1 MKKETEN
8 KQQSFSFKKGH
19 TLPMS
24 DENLNFLENCQKA
37 LLIGNLRGMIVDNN
51 DDGKP
56 SFFQTAN
63 ICDKKAKM
71 ALTFYKRFS
80 DVNKFTHFLV
90 HEDDLQYYKDFIENF
105 ALETG
110 QVFTHRLRGK
120 STEYKI
126 AFIPPIVDLNAK
138 SSINI
143 GDEYRKDLETLSSF
157 AVGSEEQ
164 DKQIKYM
171 LQKYVAICLNYTD
184 GKLNEVYTDHGNI
197 TVIVYKDNKMFTN
210 VYYKV
215 NKLTG
220 EKIEI
225 RDFDNVPK
233 MFNDRINRFKGKKT
247 MTYDFILMNPPY
259 NVGNKIT
266 SSTINTLCGGKCVCL
281 MPLSQY
287 KSNELYR
294 HVEDL
299 RLADSDMFE
308 DADITNNLCIC
319 TLQKSVVDKYRSYED
334 IAMESYDPRFRAF
347 YEVNSKL
354 PLLYV
359 FKRCDNSKIGDFD
372 LNVDII
378 EGGRLMDSDTGIS
391 GPGGMGYKINVLKQY
406 NTKLNSC
413 LTKITCSNSTVKA
426 NLIKFLY
433 GTDKCWNK
441 VMFGMNLKTTAYQAS
456 IAIPQIDWE
465 TISDTHLWKE
475 GKYDEAVLD
484 VMGLKWNDDKS
495 GIVMSN

>member
-1 MKKETEN
+1 M
-8 KQQSFSFKKGH
+8 
-19 TLPMS
+19 
-24 DENLNFLENCQKA
+24 
-37 LLIGNLRGMIVDNN
+37 
-51 DDGKP
+51 
-56 SFFQTAN
+56 
-63 ICDKKAKM
+63 
-71 ALTFYKRFS
+71 
-80 DVNKFTHFLV
+80 NKF
-90 HEDDLQYYKDFIENF
+90 E
-105 ALETG
+105 
-110 QVFTHRLRGK
+110 
-120 STEYKI
+120 
-126 AFIPPIVDLNAK
+126 
-138 SSINI
+138 
-143 GDEYRKDLETLSSF
+143 
-157 AVGSEEQ
+157 VGSDEQ

-215 NKLTG
+215 NKITG

-334 IAMESYDPRFRAF
+334 IAMESYDPRFKVF

-354 PLLYV
+354 PLRYV
-359 FKRCDNSKIGDFD
+359 IKRCHDLVAGD
-372 LNVDII
+372 VDIETTVLETCRI
-378 EGGRLMDSDTGIS
+378 GVRGFLLGGF
-391 GPGGMGYKINVLKQY
+391 GYKFNVLKNKNEPINSDLSGIDMGTPNAKNNFVTWAY
-406 NTKLNSC
+406 KKVYKDCLADKL
-413 LTKITCSNSTVKA
+413 
-426 NLIKFLY
+426 
-433 GTDKCWNK
+433 
-441 VMFGMNLKTTAYQAS
+441 MFGMNRLGSSSSECS

-465 TISDTHLWKE
+465 TISDNPLWKE

-484 VMGLKWNDDKS
+484 VMGLMWDEEKNN
-495 GIVMSN
+495 IVKKL